1 MSAGL
6 AVITGA
12 AGLLGSYIIESL
24 VARRHAV
31 RALARSS
38 SDCAVLERLG
48 VEIVRG
54 DLTDA
59 EFAMRAIEG
68 AEVVYHCA
76 GRITNWGP
84 WEDFERGNIVA
95 TRNVVDAANH
105 HAVPRLLHVSSMA
118 VYGHP
123 KMQDE
128 LLREDQPLGQDLW
141 SYDYYNRSKIEAEKI
156 AASLGERA
164 TIVRPTWFY
173 GPRDR
178 AFVPRVLRALR
189 KGAVWVIGA
198 RDNQLNGLYASDLA
212 EACVLAAESR
222 IAAGQA
228 YNLCSE
234 QGITQQELY
243 DILCDAFEL
252 PRVRRRVPLRVAH
265 HFAHLVES
273 IARWRATP
281 DPPTIS
287 RHALSVL
294 ARPAQFSNE
303 KARVDLNWQ
312 PAVDH
317 REGLARTIDWIKA
330 GEPADQLVIAETAS

>member
-1 MSAGL
+1 MTQGP

-12 AGLLGSYIIESL
+12 AGLLGSYITELL
-24 VARRHAV
+24 VSRGKPV
-31 RALARSS
+31 RALARDT
-38 SDCAVLERLG
+38 SDTSVLDRLG
-48 VEIVRG
+48 VDAWRG
-54 DLTDA
+54 NLEDA
-59 EFAMRAIEG
+59 EFTNSAIQD
-68 AEVVYHCA
+68 ASVVYHCA

-84 WEDFERGNIVA
+84 WEDFERGNINV
-95 TRNVVDAANH
+95 TRNVTNAVAQH
-105 HAVPRLLHVSSMA
+105 SVPRLVHVSSMA

-123 KMQDE
+123 KMGSE
-128 LLREDQPLGQDLW
+128 LLREDQSLGQDLW

-156 AASLGERA
+156 ASGLGDQT

-198 RDNQLNGLYASDLA
+198 RENQLNGLYASDLA
-212 EACVLAAESR
+212 KACVSAGEVSV
-222 IAAGQA
+222 AAGQA

-273 IARWRATP
+273 IARWRGRP

-294 ARPAQFSNE
+294 ARPAQFSNA
-303 KARVDLNWQ
+303 KAREELNWK
-312 PAVDH
+312 PEIDH
-317 REGLARTIDWIKA
+317 REGLARTIEWIKS
-330 GEPADQLVIAETAS
+330 GERPDELVIAAAS